1 MSDDDDEENEMG
13 TGAEGGKEGEGDG
26 EETKELNPE
35 DGQVASSILSKVRG
49 PPHFRF
55 HFNGHSYAQL

>member
-1 MSDDDDEENEMG
+1 MG
-13 TGAEGGKEGEGDG
+13 TGAEGGKESEGDGDG

>member
-13 TGAEGGKEGEGDG
+13 TGAEAGKEGEGDG

-35 DGQVASSILSKVRG
+35 DGQVASSILSKVRV
-49 PPHFRF
+49 
-55 HFNGHSYAQL
+55 QLHI